1 MPVQPMLN
9 PAVGQAAVH
18 STPQPRAS
26 KLDKASTEFEA
37 LLLSQMLRSA
47 RESSGGGISGDDSED
62 SESNSSLVELGE
74 QQFAQALAANG
85 GLGIAKM
92 VVAGLKNA
100 D

>member
-1 MPVQPMLN
+1 MPIQPMLN
-9 PAVGQAAVH
+9 PAAGQAAPF
-18 STPQPRAS
+18 STSQPGAS
-26 KLDKASTEFEA
+26 KLDKVAADFES

-47 RESSGGGISGDDSED
+47 RESAGAGPCGDDSED